1 MIILSLTLILSIII
15 NILFG
20 WYIKML
26 LRKIETFT
34 DGIIDFNIKV
44 QSLSDHLEKVHE
56 LEMFY
61 GEPVLQQLIK
71 HMKITVL
78 QIKEFQDSFIISEG
92 EEQIQQDNN
101 ETGSKET

>member
-1 MIILSLTLILSIII
+1 MIILSLTLVLSIII

-26 LRKIETFT
+26 LRKIEIFT

-78 QIKEFQDSFIISEG
+78 EVKEFQDSFVISEG
-92 EEQIQQDNN
+92 EEQIQQDND

>member
-1 MIILSLTLILSIII
+1 MIILSIILIVSIALNVILS
-15 NILFG
+15 
-20 WYIKML
+20 WYTKML
-26 LRKIETFT
+26 LRKLETFT
-34 DGIIDFNIKV
+34 DGVIDLKIKL